1 MDIAVIFWL
10 CLAVLLAVLEAV
22 TVTLITIWFAIG
34 AVGATI
40 AAALGAN
47 IWIQLLVFIIISAAL
62 LIATRPLARRLL
74 AGKREATNADRL
86 IGAEGQVIVPI
97 DPIDNKGQIK
107 ARGQVWS
114 AAAADGGNIPA
125 GETVIIEKI
134 IGVRAIVRKK
144 AAE

>member
-97 DPIDNKGQIK
+97 DPIDNML
-107 ARGQVWS
+107 
-114 AAAADGGNIPA
+114 
-125 GETVIIEKI
+125 
-134 IGVRAIVRKK
+134 
-144 AAE
+144 